1 MPEIAEVALT
11 AEILHKKLRGKHL
24 TEMKFVGG
32 RYQRKKPEGYRSL
45 IRCLPMK
52 IKSVRSQ
59 GKFLWFHL
67 QNDDGSDWYIWNTFG
82 LTGGW
87 TFAEDPA
94 YAKCQLITDTDL
106 TATYYDV
113 RNFGTFK
120 LSQDSQALDAK
131 LAELSPDLLKDE
143 FDFKG
148 IIKYAKPIVS
158 ILMDQKKVGSGI
170 GNYLVAEIL
179 YRAKISPFRLGSEM
193 TPSQLKRLVYW
204 TKYVIKLSYLDNQTD
219 YMIGL
224 VKDLGRTKKIDYHPE
239 VEIDEDDHF
248 QFQVYG
254 QETDPK
260 GNPVEKASIVKGR
273 TTWWVPA
280 VQK

>member
-11 AEILHKKLRGKHL
+11 AEILNKKLRGKHL

-32 RYQRKKPEGYRSL
+32 RYQREKPEGYRRLVRS
-45 IRCLPMK
+45 LPMK
-52 IKSVRSQ
+52 IKSVQSQ

-67 QNDDGSDWYIWNTFG
+67 KNDDTEWYIWNTFG

-87 TFAEDPA
+87 TFADEVS
-94 YAKCQLITDTDL
+94 YAKCQLTTDAGQV
-106 TATYYDV
+106 ATYYDA

-120 LSQDSQALDAK
+120 LSQDREALDAK
-131 LAELSPDLLKDE
+131 LVQLSPDLLKDD

-148 IIKYAKPIVS
+148 VVKYAKPIVS

-179 YRAKISPFRLGSEM
+179 YRAKISPFRLGTEM
-193 TPSQLKRLVYW
+193 TPAQIKRLVYW
-204 TKYVIKLSYLDNQTD
+204 TKYVIKLSYLDNQTE

-224 VKDLGRTKKIDYHPE
+224 VKDLGRAKKFDYHPE
-239 VEIDEDDHF
+239 VEIDDNDHF
-248 QFQVYG
+248 QFQVYS

>member
-11 AEILHKKLRGKHL
+11 AEILHKKLKGKIVN
-24 TEMKFVGG
+24 EIKFVGG
-32 RYQRKKPEGYRSL
+32 RYQRQKPDNYRQMVKA
-45 IRCLPMK
+45 LPMK
-52 IKSVRSQ
+52 VKSVHSC
-59 GKFLWFHL
+59 GKFLWFYL
-67 QNDDGSDWYIWNTFG
+67 QNEDTEWYIWNTFG

-87 TFAEDPA
+87 TFADDVLHS
-94 YAKCQLITDTDL
+94 KCQIIMENGII
-106 TATYYDV
+106 ATYYDM

-120 LSQDSQALDAK
+120 FSQDHNALEK
-131 LAELSPDLLKDE
+131 KVQSLSPDLLKDE

-148 IIKYAKPIVS
+148 VRKYAKPIVS

-179 YRAKISPFRLGSEM
+179 YRAKISPFRLGTEISQK
-193 TPSQLKRLVYW
+193 QLKKLVYW

-224 VKDLGRTKKIDYHPE
+224 VKDLGKTKKIDYHPE
-239 VEIDEDDHF
+239 IEIDDDDHF

-254 QETDPK
+254 QKTDPD

-273 TTWWVPA
+273 TTWWVPKI
-280 VQK
+280 QK